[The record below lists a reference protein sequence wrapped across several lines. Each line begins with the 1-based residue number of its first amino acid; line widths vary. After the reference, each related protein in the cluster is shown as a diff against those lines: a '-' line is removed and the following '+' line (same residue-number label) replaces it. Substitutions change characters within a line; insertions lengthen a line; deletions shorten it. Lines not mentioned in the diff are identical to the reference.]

1 MIEQLKIITRKDAL
15 EKKLKRYFTGKP
27 CKHGHTSE
35 RRTHNGEC
43 LECLKL
49 YNKTYS
55 QKPHVKD
62 LRKKWHAKFRK
73 ENKEEIVKK
82 QRAYRQKNKE
92 ELKRKRKT
100 YVKENQ
106 DKVKET
112 LKKWRVKNKDRVRE
126 YDKNWKLEN
135 KEKKQD
141 YNKSYGIEYRKN
153 NLEKIK
159 ATKLKNKK
167 QNDIMKKKWVKKKYK
182 NDLTFKIELLLRSR
196 MRMLINEGKMKK
208 LRPSI
213 TTFSREVVGLTQKK
227 LIKYI
232 EKQFYPHPK
241 TGEKMTWKNHSK
253 KGWHIDHIK
262 PVSAFDLTNLEE
274 QEKCFHHTNFQP
286 LWVEENLK
294 KSNKY
299 L

>member
-82 QRAYRQKNKE
+82 QRAYRQ
-92 ELKRKRKT
+92 
-100 YVKENQ
+100 
-106 DKVKET
+106 
-112 LKKWRVKNKDRVRE
+112 KNKDRVRE

-286 LWVEENLK
+286 LWAEENLK